1 MHICQFNYRSISNN
15 CKGSNHWN
23 IIRHM
28 NKCIE
33 NQGPSHL
40 LNIGIYSFS
49 YLKQTH
55 SKWNLQSSQT
65 RSVGAW
71 QCLTSGQHGPK
82 HHFQINSLTCRRIET
97 QSQLLHS
104 VHHIFWVVLI
114 LTQEIL
120 TWVSLS
126 SPALSQNTRV
136 WWENMQSRC
145 SVSLHVDSSASTTT
159 TLLSPFLA
167 LV

>member
-71 QCLTSGQHGPK
+71 QCLASGQHGPK
-82 HHFQINSLTCRRIET
+82 HHFQINSLTCWRIET

-114 LTQEIL
+114 LT
-120 TWVSLS
+120 TG
-126 SPALSQNTRV
+126 NTH
-136 WWENMQSRC
+136 
-145 SVSLHVDSSASTTT
+145 LG
-159 TLLSPFLA
+159 LPFLSCSFPEHQS
-167 LV
+167 LVGKYAKQVLSITTCG